1 MQITPEHLITGR
13 YKLYFTDKV
22 QIPTTEPFIS
32 LEGLKMWHTKLGVVC
47 HTHNFRN
54 IVGKLLIYYNKE
66 RKCTPEP
73 VCVIAYWKDIKQYTA
88 QLRANRLFE
97 VCGNQ
102 SRLTMRI
109 VSERL
114 ANRLKIAH
122 TLKLELLS
130 KNAPEKYIL
139 GGLARAMWAQSDC
152 DCWYDDDSY
161 LYLLCKEAGKYT
173 YKPFMKSDEL
183 QTLVSLAMSRKDNE
197 SIVNFLT
204 WAKKTRLIDESVRT
218 WGV

>member
-13 YKLYFTDKV
+13 YKLFFTDKV

-32 LEGLKMWHTKLGVVC
+32 LDGLKMWHTKLGVVC
-47 HTHNFRN
+47 QTHNFRN

-73 VCVIAYWKDIKQYTA
+73 ICAISYWKDIKQYTA

-109 VSERL
+109 VAERL

-122 TLKLELLS
+122 TLKLELL
-130 KNAPEKYIL
+130 KQETPEKYIL

-173 YKPFMKSDEL
+173 YRPFMKSDEL
-183 QTLVSLAMSRKDNE
+183 QTLGSLSFSRKDNE
-197 SIVNFLT
+197 SVANFLK
-204 WAKKTRLIDESVRT
+204 WAKKTRLIDESERT
-218 WGV
+218 WVV

>member
-1 MQITPEHLITGR
+1 MQITPAHLITGR
-13 YKLYFTDKV
+13 YKLFFTDKV

-32 LEGLKMWHTKLGVVC
+32 LDGLKMWHTKLGVVC
-47 HTHNFRN
+47 QTNNFRN

-109 VSERL
+109 VAERL
-114 ANRLKIAH
+114 ANRLKMAH

-130 KNAPEKYIL
+130 RNVPEKYIL
-139 GGLARAMWAQSDC
+139 GGLARAMWKESDC

-161 LYLLCKEAGKYT
+161 LYLLCKETGKYT
-173 YKPFMKSDEL
+173 YRPFMKSDEL

-204 WAKKTRLIDESVRT
+204 WAKKTRLIDESERT